1 MYLQAQIS
9 AIIIVPNYSPISK
22 DAFKLTS
29 SISKLGYLSF
39 TGIHALTNLKVTSYS
54 KTSEDACNNASFL
67 FKSGQLSVT
76 KIRALI
82 TQITVGLQDSVFY
95 IKIGTVVHDGPKIVI
110 KYIKSFVSLLY
121 MPDLYTDVKKERLI

>member
-22 DAFKLTS
+22 DAFKFAS
-29 SISKLGYLSF
+29 SISKLGHLSF
-39 TGIHALTNLKVTSYS
+39 TGIRALTNLKVTSYS

-67 FKSGQLSVT
+67 FKPGQFSVT
-76 KIRALI
+76 KISALI
-82 TQITVGLQDSVFY
+82 YLITVCLQDSVFY
-95 IKIGTVVHDGPKIVI
+95 IKIGAVFHDGPKLVI

-121 MPDLYTDVKKERLI
+121 TPDLYTDVKKERLI